1 MSYAVNERS
10 DESML
15 GWKAMLWLALL
26 FGVIGIY
33 AIPELLGATS
43 GTEPAVIM
51 ARVVG
56 GGAALLLGASAAGML
71 VRGKTVD
78 RREFDGMA
86 SLTELR
92 LSEAPPTTHSAPTQF
107 DNNANDQTDTVLS
120 DEGLPVIPQVRV
132 ARKEWALD
140 LIQSLEWRRFE
151 QLCVSYYRSKD
162 MPHVAIPLAANGGMD
177 IYLFQDAEHPRRA
190 TAVVHVRTRGP
201 LATGVQGV
209 RELLGIMAHERIE
222 RAFFMTNGVFT
233 PEAKVLGHHHKIVL
247 VDARVLLA
255 MIQRLPEERQQA
267 LLEEATMGDYESPT
281 CPMCGSKMVHASG
294 SHGDYWGCAT
304 YPKCQWITPMVPK
317 ASSQ

>member
-1 MSYAVNERS
+1 MSYAANEEQS
-10 DESML
+10 ESML
-15 GWKAMLWLALL
+15 GWKSMLWLALL

-33 AIPELLGATS
+33 AIPQLLGGSA
-43 GTEPAVIM
+43 GTEPAVLM

-56 GGAALLLGASAAGML
+56 GGAALLLGATAAGMV
-71 VRGKTVD
+71 VRGRSRD

-107 DNNANDQTDTVLS
+107 DDAASRAAETVLV
-120 DEGLPVIPQVRV
+120 DEALPVMPSVRGV
-132 ARKEWALD
+132 TKVWSLE

-162 MPHVAIPLAANGGMD
+162 IQHVSIPLAANGGMD
-177 IYLFQDAEHPRRA
+177 IYLFQDEERPRRA
-190 TAVVHVRTRGP
+190 TAVIHVRTRGP

-255 MIQRLPEERQQA
+255 MIQRLPEDRQQA
-267 LLEEATMGDYESPT
+267 LLDEATMGEYTSPT
-281 CPMCGSKMVHASG
+281 CPMCGTKMVHASG
-294 SHGDYWGCAT
+294 THGDYWGCSS
-304 YPKCQWITPMVPK
+304 YPECHWISPLVPGVS
-317 ASSQ
+317 A